1 MFETL
6 IDYIST
12 NPVTN
17 FTRKYHAGV
26 DNINVMPLD
35 NVLKDDEVSALNK
48 VFAME
53 FKIDVQTEMRTQC
66 TLNHNDSTYKELNKL
81 VGIIEAKF
89 DVELS
94 DQVDARMWHDRE
106 DFVFMP
112 HTDNTDV
119 EISIQIYL
127 NNDAPEYCG
136 TSYFFNGL
144 EKYDNFVNIWTA
156 PYKKG
161 SGYLLINT
169 NTEVHAMCHKVP
181 PGCSRTSLYLN
192 FKRK

>member
-6 IDYIST
+6 KDYIEST
-12 NPVTN
+12 PITN

-26 DNINVMPLD
+26 DNINVMPLE
-35 NVLKDDEVSALNK
+35 NILLDDEVSALNK
-48 VFAME
+48 IFAME
-53 FKIDVQTEMRTQC
+53 YKRDVDQYRTQC
-66 TLNHNDSTYKELNKL
+66 TLHHNDDTYKELNKL
-81 VGIIEAKF
+81 GDVVQSKF
-89 DVELS
+89 DLDLS
-94 DQVDARMWHDRE
+94 NHVDARMWHDKE
-106 DFVFMP
+106 GFYFNP
-112 HTDNTDV
+112 HTDNTAV

-144 EKYDNFVNIWTA
+144 EKYDNFVNIWTS

-169 NTEVHAMCHKVP
+169 DTEVHAMCHRVP

-192 FKRK
+192 FRRK

>member
-6 IDYIST
+6 KDYIEST
-12 NPVTN
+12 PITN

-35 NVLKDDEVSALNK
+35 NVLLEDEVSALNK
-48 VFAME
+48 IFAME
-53 FKIDVQTEMRTQC
+53 YKRDVDQYRTQC
-66 TLNHNDSTYKELNKL
+66 TLDHNDSTYKELNKL
-81 VGIIEAKF
+81 VDVIQTKF
-89 DVELS
+89 DLELS
-94 DQVDARMWHDRE
+94 NHVDARMWHDKE
-106 DFVFMP
+106 GFYFNP
-112 HTDNTDV
+112 HTDNTAV

-144 EKYDNFVNIWTA
+144 EKYDNFVNIWTS

-169 NTEVHAMCHKVP
+169 DTEVHAMCHRVP

-192 FKRK
+192 FRRK

>member
-6 IDYIST
+6 KDYIEST
-12 NPVTN
+12 PITN

-35 NVLKDDEVSALNK
+35 NVLLGDEVSALNK
-48 VFAME
+48 IFAME
-53 FKIDVQTEMRTQC
+53 YKRDVDQYRTQC
-66 TLNHNDSTYKELNKL
+66 TLDHNDSTYKELNKL
-81 VGIIEAKF
+81 VDVIQTKF
-89 DVELS
+89 DLELS
-94 DQVDARMWHDRE
+94 NHVDARMWHDKE
-106 DFVFMP
+106 GFYFNP
-112 HTDNTDV
+112 HTDNTAV

-144 EKYDNFVNIWTA
+144 EKYDNFVNIWTS

-169 NTEVHAMCHKVP
+169 DTEVHAMCHRVP

-192 FKRK
+192 FRRK

>member
-6 IDYIST
+6 KDYIEST
-12 NPVTN
+12 PITN

-26 DNINVMPLD
+26 DNINVMPLE
-35 NVLKDDEVSALNK
+35 NILLDDEVSALNK
-48 VFAME
+48 IFAME
-53 FKIDVQTEMRTQC
+53 YKRDVDQYRTQC
-66 TLNHNDSTYKELNKL
+66 TLDHSDDTYKELNKL
-81 VGIIEAKF
+81 VDVVQTKF
-89 DVELS
+89 DLELS
-94 DQVDARMWHDRE
+94 NHVDARMWHDKE
-106 DFVFMP
+106 GFYFDP
-112 HTDNTDV
+112 HTDNTAV
-119 EISIQIYL
+119 EISVQIYL

-144 EKYDNFVNIWTA
+144 EKYDNFVNIWTS

-169 NTEVHAMCHKVP
+169 DTEVHAMCHRVP

-192 FKRK
+192 FRRK

>member
-6 IDYIST
+6 KDYIEST
-12 NPVTN
+12 PITN

-26 DNINVMPLD
+26 DNINVMPLE
-35 NVLKDDEVSALNK
+35 NILLDDEVSALNK
-48 VFAME
+48 IFAME
-53 FKIDVQTEMRTQC
+53 YKRDVDQYRTQC
-66 TLNHNDSTYKELNKL
+66 TLHHNDDTYKELNTL
-81 VGIIEAKF
+81 VDVIQTKF
-89 DVELS
+89 DLELS
-94 DQVDARMWHDRE
+94 NHVDARMWHDKE
-106 DFVFMP
+106 GFYFDP
-112 HTDNTDV
+112 HTDNTAV
-119 EISIQIYL
+119 EISVQIYL

-144 EKYDNFVNIWTA
+144 EKYDNFVNIWTS

-169 NTEVHAMCHKVP
+169 DTEVHAMCHRVP

-192 FKRK
+192 FRRK

>member
-6 IDYIST
+6 KDYIEST
-12 NPVTN
+12 PITN

-26 DNINVMPLD
+26 DNINVMPLE
-35 NVLKDDEVSALNK
+35 NILLDDEVSALNK
-48 VFAME
+48 IFAME
-53 FKIDVQTEMRTQC
+53 YKRDVDQYRTQC
-66 TLNHNDSTYKELNKL
+66 TLHHNDDTYKELNKL
-81 VGIIEAKF
+81 IDVVQTKF
-89 DVELS
+89 DLELS
-94 DQVDARMWHDRE
+94 NHVDARMWHDKE
-106 DFVFMP
+106 GFYFNP
-112 HTDNTDV
+112 HTDNTAV
-119 EISIQIYL
+119 EISVQIYL

-144 EKYDNFVNIWTA
+144 EKYDNFVNIWTS

-169 NTEVHAMCHKVP
+169 DTEVHAMCHRVP

-192 FKRK
+192 FRRK

>member
-6 IDYIST
+6 KDYIEST
-12 NPVTN
+12 PITN

-26 DNINVMPLD
+26 DNINVMPLE
-35 NVLKDDEVSALNK
+35 NILLDDEVSALNK
-48 VFAME
+48 IFAME
-53 FKIDVQTEMRTQC
+53 YKRDVDQYRTQC
-66 TLNHNDSTYKELNKL
+66 TLDHSDDTYKELNKL
-81 VGIIEAKF
+81 VDVVQTKF
-89 DVELS
+89 DLELS
-94 DQVDARMWHDRE
+94 NHVDARMWHDKE
-106 DFVFMP
+106 GFYFNP
-112 HTDNTDV
+112 HTDNTAV
-119 EISIQIYL
+119 EISVQIYL

-144 EKYDNFVNIWTA
+144 EKYDNFVNIWTS

-169 NTEVHAMCHKVP
+169 DTEVHAMCHRVP

-192 FKRK
+192 FRRK

>member
-6 IDYIST
+6 KDYIEST
-12 NPVTN
+12 PITN

-26 DNINVMPLD
+26 DNINVMPLE
-35 NVLKDDEVSALNK
+35 NILLDDEVSALNK
-48 VFAME
+48 IFAME
-53 FKIDVQTEMRTQC
+53 YKRDVDQYRTQC
-66 TLNHNDSTYKELNKL
+66 TLHHNDDTYKELNKL
-81 VGIIEAKF
+81 VDVVQTKF
-89 DVELS
+89 DLELS
-94 DQVDARMWHDRE
+94 NHVDARMWHDKE
-106 DFVFMP
+106 GFYFNP
-112 HTDNTDV
+112 HTDNTAV
-119 EISIQIYL
+119 EISVQIYL

-144 EKYDNFVNIWTA
+144 EKYDNFVNIWTS

-169 NTEVHAMCHKVP
+169 DTEVHAMCHRVP

-192 FKRK
+192 FRRK

>member
-6 IDYIST
+6 KDYIEST
-12 NPVTN
+12 PITN

-26 DNINVMPLD
+26 DNINVMPLE
-35 NVLKDDEVSALNK
+35 NILLDDEVSALNK
-48 VFAME
+48 IFAME
-53 FKIDVQTEMRTQC
+53 YKRDVDQYRTQC
-66 TLNHNDSTYKELNKL
+66 TLHHNDDTYKELNKL
-81 VGIIEAKF
+81 VDVVQTKF
-89 DVELS
+89 DLELS
-94 DQVDARMWHDRE
+94 NHVDARMWHDKE
-106 DFVFMP
+106 GFYFNP
-112 HTDNTDV
+112 HTDNTAV

-144 EKYDNFVNIWTA
+144 EKYDNFVNIWTS

-169 NTEVHAMCHKVP
+169 DTEVHAMCHRVP

-192 FKRK
+192 FRRK

>member
-6 IDYIST
+6 KDYIEST
-12 NPVTN
+12 PITN

-26 DNINVMPLD
+26 DNINVMPLE
-35 NVLKDDEVSALNK
+35 NILLDDEVSALNK
-48 VFAME
+48 IFAME
-53 FKIDVQTEMRTQC
+53 YKRDVDQYRTQC
-66 TLNHNDSTYKELNKL
+66 TLDHNDDTYKELNKL
-81 VGIIEAKF
+81 IDVVQTKF
-89 DVELS
+89 DLELS
-94 DQVDARMWHDRE
+94 NHVDARMWHDKE
-106 DFVFMP
+106 GFYFNP
-112 HTDNTDV
+112 HTDNTAV

-144 EKYDNFVNIWTA
+144 EKYDNFVNIWTS

-169 NTEVHAMCHKVP
+169 DTEVHAMCHRVP

-192 FKRK
+192 FRRK

>member
-6 IDYIST
+6 KDYIEST
-12 NPVTN
+12 PITN

-26 DNINVMPLD
+26 DNINVMPLE
-35 NVLKDDEVSALNK
+35 NILLDDEVSALNK
-48 VFAME
+48 IFAME
-53 FKIDVQTEMRTQC
+53 YKRDVDQYRTQC
-66 TLNHNDSTYKELNKL
+66 TLHHSDDTYKELNKL
-81 VGIIEAKF
+81 VDVVQTKF
-89 DVELS
+89 DLELS
-94 DQVDARMWHDRE
+94 NHVDARMWHDKE
-106 DFVFMP
+106 GFYFNP
-112 HTDNTDV
+112 HTDNTAV
-119 EISIQIYL
+119 EISVQIYL

-144 EKYDNFVNIWTA
+144 EKYDNFVNIWTS

-169 NTEVHAMCHKVP
+169 DTEVHAMCHRVP

-192 FKRK
+192 FRRK